1 MKRLALA
8 PMATLLAGMTLSCG
22 GEESTGPGEAA
33 SVVVT
38 PNSATLVALGE
49 TVHLTASAQ
58 DGNGNTVSGKTFTW
72 SSSNQ
77 GVATVSSTGLVTAVD
92 NGLVTITATTGG
104 VGGTADIA
112 VAPAATVT
120 VTAGTAERAVFVFP
134 LEARSE
140 WRWYLPTTAVNQL
153 EYTWHVTV
161 RNNEQTY
168 GFGFWLF
175 KFAGSSPRSGS
186 IGALLAAGQRS
197 VFEFSDAT
205 FTIVGAARVEVTVN
219 DHGLTVTVRDP
230 ATLTLLFSG
239 RPNIA
244 TFNVEIP
251 GEASESRTLSIVYEG

>member
-1 MKRLALA
+1 LYAEHLDIWCSQPYSAPYEKIAAQKRYEYWSY
-8 PMATLLAGMTLSCG
+8 PNHNAGEIKDRRVMCKG
-22 GEESTGPGEAA
+22 G
-33 SVVVT
+33 
-38 PNSATLVALGE
+38 
-49 TVHLTASAQ
+49 
-58 DGNGNTVSGKTFTW
+58 
-72 SSSNQ
+72 
-77 GVATVSSTGLVTAVD
+77 
-92 NGLVTITATTGG
+92 
-104 VGGTADIA
+104 
-112 VAPAATVT
+112 
-120 VTAGTAERAVFVFP
+120 RM
-134 LEARSE
+134 
-140 WRWYLPTTAVNQL
+140 
-153 EYTWHVTV
+153 
-161 RNNEQTY
+161 TY